1 VKKVS
6 VLYRIKAFALA
17 GLILLSS
24 CGTNLPTKP
33 TTSSG
38 EVSTGQPP
46 KPDTSSVADEARPSN
61 WFWNPA
67 WWEQNGGLVP
77 EVVGTINENPW
88 ILQTAGRARSAA
100 LRSTSAQPQFNLSAA
115 RQKWNA
121 TTGVLTVIVPFQDIV
136 SPYFVSVFIRPQWNF
151 WGPHTWTIDSV
162 GLSGAL
168 KVAGDTSKIA
178 VMTVL
183 IKSNAAFGTGFM
195 RVFSTATRT
204 LVSSF
209 ETTGNA
215 LETQIAALASPVTNV
230 TTAGVGVQPCAPSN
244 VTVSAYNPNTPPAP
258 TPVPPCSNSTVSP
271 PTNTGSNTIDSNNT
285 IAGTKPLPVPA
296 VDAAKPNCPAL
307 AQALSDA
314 RRNEAAQKKQWEAAV
329 GAVLL
334 ACGTAGWEILLN
346 PLADVACVV
355 AAWAAQGVQD
365 SYVLAQEQAQRAALD
380 YQAAKCGQ

>member
-1 VKKVS
+1 MKKVS
-6 VLYRIKAFALA
+6 VFYRIKAFALA
-17 GLILLSS
+17 GIILFSS

-38 EVSTGQPP
+38 EVSTGQPA
-46 KPDTSSVADEARPSN
+46 KPEVTSVPDEARPSN
-61 WFWNPA
+61 WFWNPS
-67 WWEQNGGLVP
+67 WWEQNGALVP

-100 LRSTSAQPQFNLSAA
+100 LRSVNAQPQFNLAAA

-121 TTGVLTVIVPFQDIV
+121 TTGTLTVIIPFQDVV
-136 SPYFVSVFIRPQWNF
+136 SPYFVSVFIHPQWNA
-151 WGPHTWTIDSV
+151 WGPHTWNISSV

-168 KVAGDTSKIA
+168 KVAGDSSKIA

-183 IKSNAAFGTGFM
+183 IKSNATFGTGFM
-195 RVFSTATRT
+195 RVFNTTTRT

-209 ETTGNA
+209 ETESNA

-230 TTAGVGVQPCAPSN
+230 TTAGVAVQPCAPSN
-244 VTVSAYNPNTPPAP
+244 VTVSAYKPNTPPAP
-258 TPVPPCSNSTVSP
+258 TPVPPCSNSTVNP
-271 PTNTGSNTIDSNNT
+271 PTNTGSNTIDTNNT
-285 IAGTKPLPVPA
+285 ISGTKPLPAPT

-307 AQALSDA
+307 AQTLSDA
-314 RRNEAAQKKQWEAAV
+314 RRNEAAQKKQWEGALAAV
-329 GAVLL
+329 VL
-334 ACGTAGWEILLN
+334 ACSVAGAEALLN
-346 PLADVACVV
+346 PLADAACLV

-365 SYVLAQEQAQRAALD
+365 SFVLAQEQTKRAAAD

>member
-1 VKKVS
+1 MKKVS
-6 VLYRIKAFALA
+6 TLYRIKAFALA
-17 GLILLSS
+17 GIILLSS

-38 EVSTGQPP
+38 EVSTGQPA
-46 KPDTSSVADEARPSN
+46 KPEVTSVPDEARPSN

-100 LRSTSAQPQFNLSAA
+100 LRSVSAQPQFNLSAA

-136 SPYFVSVFIRPQWNF
+136 SPYFVSVFIRPHWNA
-151 WGPHTWTIDSV
+151 WAPHTWTIDSV

-168 KVAGDTSKIA
+168 KVAGDSSKIA

-183 IKSNAAFGTGFM
+183 IKSNATFGTGFM
-195 RVFSTATRT
+195 RVFNTTTRT

-209 ETTGNA
+209 ETESNA
-215 LETQIAALASPVTNV
+215 LETQIAALASPVANV
-230 TTAGVGVQPCAPSN
+230 TTAGVGVQPCAPNN
-244 VTVSAYNPNTPPAP
+244 VVVSAYNPNTPPTPA
-258 TPVPPCSNSTVSP
+258 PVPPCSNSTISP
-271 PTNTGSNTIDSNNT
+271 PTNTGSNTVDKNN
-285 IAGTKPLPVPA
+285 IISGTKPLPA
-296 VDAAKPNCPAL
+296 ITVDASKPNCPAL
-307 AQALSDA
+307 VQALSDA
-314 RRNEAAQKKQWEAAV
+314 RRNEAAQKKQWEAAL
-329 GAVLL
+329 GAVIL
-334 ACGTAGWEILLN
+334 ACGTAGAEVLLN
-346 PLADVACVV
+346 PLADAACLI

-365 SYVLAQEQAQRAALD
+365 SFVLAQEQAQRATLD